1 MKRKQITFIDDYSRQ
16 CYKPVIGEIVYIVE
30 SQTMWKFNEPDG
42 TKAGDTSKPVF
53 RLLKNCPTSN
63 RGIEIEEGWLGAWC
77 EDRTQKDSWSLD
89 KWKVTKVIDDLTL
102 TKSEQYEYESKFRV
116 YLKKVE

>member
-1 MKRKQITFIDDYSRQ
+1 MKRKQITFTDDYLRQ
-16 CYKPVIGEIVYIVE
+16 CYKPAIGETVYIVE

-63 RGIEIEEGWLGAWC
+63 RSIEIEEGWLGAWC
-77 EDRTQKDSWSLD
+77 EDRTQKDSWSLG
-89 KWKVTKVIDDLTL
+89 KWRVMKVVNLPLK
-102 TKSEQYEYESKFRV
+102 KSDYDSKFRV